1 LERILTS
8 NRKVLAALLVALVLP
23 VTLAAQP
30 AVGASPLTSA
40 KSLAKDLLPSSFAEK
55 VGFTKV
61 VQKATTSSTGVK
73 SCPTGAQEEFVD
85 ASGKTGVEAEVVAC
99 TTVKAASAILGSAEA
114 GTSPFSSPPR
124 QLGSSAAERRNGS
137 TYAIYWQRGKILE
150 LVVLST
156 AIPASSSSS
165 TSTTTAGPPLT
176 EAQQKIL
183 SQAASKQDSR
193 LG

>member
-8 NRKVLAALLVALVLP
+8 SRKVLAALLVAAVLP

-30 AVGASPLTSA
+30 SAGASPMPSA
-40 KSLAKDLLPSSFAEK
+40 NSLAKDLLPASFAEK

-61 VQKATTSSTGVK
+61 VQRATPSSTGVK
-73 SCPTGAQEEFVD
+73 SCPDGAQEEFED
-85 ASGKTGVEAEVVAC
+85 ASGRTGVEAEVVAC
-99 TTVKAASAILGSAEA
+99 TTVKAASAILGRAEA

-137 TYAIYWQRGKILE
+137 TYAIYWRRGKILE

-176 EAQQKIL
+176 QAQQEIL
-183 SQAASKQDSR
+183 SNAASKQNSQ